1 VPIKTQTITI
11 HVLAPAKPALGE
23 ACNGCGV
30 CCAAE
35 PCPVSLALLWP
46 HQTPCKA
53 LVWSEAEKRYFCGMV
68 LKPSKFLVW
77 LPQLAD
83 KPASRLFKRWISA
96 DQSCDSDATL
106 FSD

>member
-1 VPIKTQTITI
+1 MQVQQTITI
-11 HVLAPAKPALGE
+11 HASAPSKPALGQ

-53 LVWSEAEKRYFCGMV
+53 LIWSEAKQRYLCGMV
-68 LKPSKFLVW
+68 SSPAQFLRW
-77 LPQLAD
+77 LPGRFNVA
-83 KPASRLFKRWISA
+83 ASRLFKRWIAA
-96 DQSCDSDATL
+96 DTVCDADVELSE
-106 FSD
+106 